1 MRIFLVGFMCSG
13 KSTVGELLSHLLNY
27 PFFDV
32 DQEVVKK
39 EGMSI
44 PQIFQKK
51 GEEYFRNLEFET
63 LKELSLK
70 EKAIISTGGG
80 LGANPKAMDFMKSKG
95 KVVFLDIDF
104 ETFLDRCGN
113 SEERPL
119 LARPVQE
126 LKKLFYERKK
136 IYERADIKIKGEK
149 KPEEIAREILQFL
162 KGTPFVGEEGTA

>member
-32 DQEVVKK
+32 DKEVVKK
-39 EGMSI
+39 ERMSI

-51 GEEYFRNLEFET
+51 GEDYFRNLEFET

-80 LGANPKAMDFMKSKG
+80 LGANPEAMDFMKSKG
-95 KVVFLDIDF
+95 RVVFLDIDF
-104 ETFLDRCGN
+104 ETFLDRCRN
-113 SEERPL
+113 SDERPL
-119 LARPVQE
+119 LYRPIQE
-126 LKKLFYERKK
+126 LKKLFHERKR
-136 IYERADIKIKGEK
+136 IYERADIRIKGEK

-162 KGTPFVGEEGTA
+162 KGTPFVGKEGTA